1 MIENIKRVNDFLR
14 ENPGKKVVFTN
25 GVFDILHKG
34 HIEVL
39 EFSKSLGDVLIVG
52 INSDISVK
60 IIKGQNRPILNL
72 ENRMSVLNSIRY
84 VDFVIP
90 FDNRTPIGLIEQLER
105 IDSYVKG
112 GDYNMDNLPE
122 REVLLKRNAE
132 VIFFKF
138 KSDIST
144 SKIVNDYCLKIIK

>member
-1 MIENIKRVNDFLR
+1 MIENIKRVNDYLR
-14 ENPGKKVVFTN
+14 ENPKKKVIFTN

-60 IIKGQNRPILNL
+60 SIKGENRPILNL
-72 ENRMSVLNSIRY
+72 ENRISILNSIRY

-90 FDNRTPIGLIEQLER
+90 FDDRTPIGLIEQIER
-105 IDSYVKG
+105 IDYYVKG
-112 GDYNMDNLPE
+112 GDYNMENLPE
-122 REVLLKRNAE
+122 REVLLKKN
-132 VIFFKF
+132 VKIKFFKF

-144 SKIVNDYCLKIIK
+144 SKIVNDYCLKIK

>member
-1 MIENIKRVNDFLR
+1 MIENIKNVNDYLR
-14 ENPGKKVVFTN
+14 DNLDKKVVFTN

-39 EFSKSLGDVLIVG
+39 KYSKSLGDVLIVG
-52 INSDISVK
+52 INSDVSVK
-60 IIKGQNRPILNL
+60 KIKGQNRPILNL
-72 ENRMSVLNSIRY
+72 ENRISILNSMRY

-90 FDNRTPIGLIEQLER
+90 FDDKTPIGIIEQIQR
-105 IDSYVKG
+105 IDFYVKG

-122 REVLLKRNAE
+122 REVLLKKGAE
-132 VIFFKF
+132 IKFFKF

-144 SKIVNDYCLKIIK
+144 TKIINDYCLKIK